1 MAGCIMSPDPAGMP
15 IISGAPLISSL
26 AQEVSSPFLFPFATG
41 GRGEREATSGP
52 PPGRVAVPFC
62 LRWPS
67 WPRMRGN
74 ERAFARGC
82 SVGTYRSRFGLPGC
96 ACRVETAWPWW
107 NKVLR
112 SSLYLTIARSGA
124 GDRIV
129 RFEFAGFG
137 DLVGAPD
144 LAVSCTGVL
153 CRLLCAVAHSRRMAR
168 WWLVA
173 WRRGW
178 CSVLACQQWVLV
190 LDQRS
195 LGCVP
200 GRGTSLL
207 RLCCG
212 SFQSLC
218 AMELLLV
225 SVFSAS
231 VTCSGGHDV
240 GGRQRWRQTVCLGST
255 KDLQGLSVIFL
266 CCGVFCV
273 RCYGQLS
280 FCVSLE
286 GACMGHVLYSFIMV

>member
-1 MAGCIMSPDPAGMP
+1 MANSLSLFPSHPRSPPLVGEAKGKRRVVLPPAGR
-15 IISGAPLISSL
+15 
-26 AQEVSSPFLFPFATG
+26 PF
-41 GRGEREATSGP
+41 
-52 PPGRVAVPFC
+52 
-62 LRWPS
+62 PS
-67 WPRMRGN
+67 ASDGLHGLGCEGN

-82 SVGTYRSRFGLPGC
+82 SVGTFRSRFGLPGC

-153 CRLLCAVAHSRRMAR
+153 CRLLCAVARSRRMAR

-178 CSVLACQQWVLV
+178 CSVFACQQWVLV

-225 SVFSAS
+225 SVFSTS
-231 VTCSGGHDV
+231 VTCSGGHGV
-240 GGRQRWRQTVCLGST
+240 GGRQRWRRTVCLGST

>member
-1 MAGCIMSPDPAGMP
+1 M
-15 IISGAPLISSL
+15 
-26 AQEVSSPFLFPFATG
+26 
-41 GRGEREATSGP
+41 
-52 PPGRVAVPFC
+52 
-62 LRWPS
+62 
-67 WPRMRGN
+67 
-74 ERAFARGC
+74 RAFARGC
-82 SVGTYRSRFGLPGC
+82 SVGTCRSRFGLPGC

-137 DLVGAPD
+137 DLVRAPD

-153 CRLLCAVAHSRRMAR
+153 CRLLCAVARSRRMAR

-178 CSVLACQQWVLV
+178 CSACQQWVLV

-200 GRGTSLL
+200 GRGTSLI

-231 VTCSGGHDV
+231 VTCSGGHGV
-240 GGRQRWRQTVCLGST
+240 GGRQRWRWMFGKHKRSSGLVCNFPLLRGLLCKMLWTAVLLCLSGRCLYGSRSVLFYYGIIQVLCYQ
-255 KDLQGLSVIFL
+255 KKKREQKELSHPPAAVLSLRSLPGLFPTA
-266 CCGVFCV
+266 GCV
-273 RCYGQLS
+273 WY
-280 FCVSLE
+280 
-286 GACMGHVLYSFIMV
+286 